1 MLTPIIACEN
11 PFKAAKLYEAAG
23 WSVDFS
29 KLPESG
35 DPLVGVSLC
44 ANRVLLGVKE
54 GYVRKENVPR
64 IACGVQFYVTIPQE
78 KLEKARR
85 KHRTFSRADC
95 SHALGRAGV

>member
-64 IACGVQFYVTIPQE
+64 IACGVQFYLMIPE
-78 KLEKARR
+78 ANLSTPVKTCGLFAHAHK
-85 KHRTFSRADC
+85 KD
-95 SHALGRAGV
+95 ALGRARP